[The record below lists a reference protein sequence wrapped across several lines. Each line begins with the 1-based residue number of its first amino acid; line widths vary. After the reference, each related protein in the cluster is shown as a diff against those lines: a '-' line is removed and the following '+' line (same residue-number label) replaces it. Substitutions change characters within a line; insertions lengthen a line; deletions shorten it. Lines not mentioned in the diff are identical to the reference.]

1 VIAMLRRLL
10 VLTRAPRGRVALSVL
25 LGAATV
31 VCGVGLMASAGY
43 LISRAAE
50 HPDVLA
56 LGVTI
61 VGVRFFGLT
70 RPIARYLER
79 LASHDLAF
87 RVLGRVRSDAYRRL
101 EPLSP
106 GEIQDVRRGDLL
118 TRLVADVDALQYLHL
133 RGVGPAQVALVAG
146 SVSVLVTAA
155 FLPSAAIALAAG
167 LLAAAAVAPVA
178 AAFGR
183 RAGRTQVDARG
194 ALTADLVEG
203 LMAAPEL
210 AVYGGVDD
218 RLATLSERDRA
229 LVRSARVAALVDGA
243 GEGARLLLAG
253 VTTTAVLALA
263 VAAHADGRLDRTLV
277 AMLTLLALASFEA
290 VQALTQ
296 GARDLAV
303 AVAAGGRL
311 FDVLDRESRVTDP
324 AEPAA
329 VPDGPVTIAF
339 EDVAVRYPGSTE
351 RALDGF
357 SLRLEPGRRI
367 ALTGPSGAGKT
378 TAVNLLLRFVDPER
392 GRVTLD
398 GRDLR
403 AYRQDDVRAAIAVA
417 GQDAHLF
424 SASIRDNVA
433 LGRAGASDAEIADAL
448 RRAAILDWVRSL
460 PAGLDTLVGEEGRE
474 LSGGQRQRLILARA
488 LLADRRILVLDE
500 PTAHLDV
507 ATAERLID
515 DVLAAA
521 GATTVLLITHRS
533 EGLHQMDHIVE
544 VGGPGPSDLPL
555 SG

>member
-1 VIAMLRRLL
+1 
-10 VLTRAPRGRVALSVL
+10 VL

-448 RRAAILDWVRSL
+448 RRAAILDWVRGL
-460 PAGLDTLVGEEGRE
+460 PAGLDTPVGEEGRE

>member
-1 VIAMLRRLL
+1 
-10 VLTRAPRGRVALSVL
+10 
-25 LGAATV
+25 
-31 VCGVGLMASAGY
+31 
-43 LISRAAE
+43 
-50 HPDVLA
+50 
-56 LGVTI
+56 
-61 VGVRFFGLT
+61 
-70 RPIARYLER
+70 
-79 LASHDLAF
+79 
-87 RVLGRVRSDAYRRL
+87 
-101 EPLSP
+101 
-106 GEIQDVRRGDLL
+106 
-118 TRLVADVDALQYLHL
+118 
-133 RGVGPAQVALVAG
+133 
-146 SVSVLVTAA
+146 
-155 FLPSAAIALAAG
+155 
-167 LLAAAAVAPVA
+167 
-178 AAFGR
+178 
-183 RAGRTQVDARG
+183 
-194 ALTADLVEG
+194 
-203 LMAAPEL
+203 
-210 AVYGGVDD
+210 
-218 RLATLSERDRA
+218 
-229 LVRSARVAALVDGA
+229 
-243 GEGARLLLAG
+243 
-253 VTTTAVLALA
+253 
-263 VAAHADGRLDRTLV
+263 
-277 AMLTLLALASFEA
+277 
-290 VQALTQ
+290 
-296 GARDLAV
+296 
-303 AVAAGGRL
+303 
-311 FDVLDRESRVTDP
+311 VTDP

-433 LGRAGASDAEIADAL
+433 LGRAGASDAEIGDAL
-448 RRAAILDWVRSL
+448 RRAAILDWVRGL

>member
-1 VIAMLRRLL
+1 MLRRLL

-194 ALTADLVEG
+194 ALTADLDP
-203 LMAAPEL
+203 A
-210 AVYGGVDD
+210 
-218 RLATLSERDRA
+218 
-229 LVRSARVAALVDGA
+229 
-243 GEGARLLLAG
+243 GARLIGDAVERLRGGRTMLLIAHRPELVG
-253 VTTTAVLALA
+253 LADRVAVLA
-263 VAAHADGRLDRTLV
+263 DGRV
-277 AMLTLLALASFEA
+277 
-290 VQALTQ
+290 
-296 GARDLAV
+296 
-303 AVAAGGRL
+303 
-311 FDVLDRESRVTDP
+311 RVTAGSV
-324 AEPAA
+324 AE
-329 VPDGPVTIAF
+329 
-339 EDVAVRYPGSTE
+339 
-351 RALDGF
+351 
-357 SLRLEPGRRI
+357 
-367 ALTGPSGAGKT
+367 
-378 TAVNLLLRFVDPER
+378 
-392 GRVTLD
+392 
-398 GRDLR
+398 
-403 AYRQDDVRAAIAVA
+403 
-417 GQDAHLF
+417 
-424 SASIRDNVA
+424 
-433 LGRAGASDAEIADAL
+433 
-448 RRAAILDWVRSL
+448 
-460 PAGLDTLVGEEGRE
+460 
-474 LSGGQRQRLILARA
+474 
-488 LLADRRILVLDE
+488 
-500 PTAHLDV
+500 
-507 ATAERLID
+507 
-515 DVLAAA
+515 
-521 GATTVLLITHRS
+521 
-533 EGLHQMDHIVE
+533 
-544 VGGPGPSDLPL
+544 
-555 SG
+555 

>member
-448 RRAAILDWVRSL
+448 RRAAILDWVRGL

>member
-1 VIAMLRRLL
+1 MLRRLL

-87 RVLGRVRSDAYRRL
+87 RVLGRVRGDAYRRL

-324 AEPAA
+324 AEPAE

>member
-1 VIAMLRRLL
+1 
-10 VLTRAPRGRVALSVL
+10 
-25 LGAATV
+25 
-31 VCGVGLMASAGY
+31 

-50 HPDVLA
+50 QPPILSLMVA
-56 LGVTI
+56 VAA
-61 VGVRFFGLT
+61 VQAFGIG

-433 LGRAGASDAEIADAL
+433 LGRAGASDAEIGDAL
-448 RRAAILDWVRSL
+448 RRAAILDWVRGL

>member
-1 VIAMLRRLL
+1 MLRRLL

>member
-448 RRAAILDWVRSL
+448 RRAAILDWVRGL

-544 VGGPGPSDLPL
+544 VGGPGRSDLPL

>member
-10 VLTRAPRGRVALSVL
+10 VLTRAPRGRAALSVL

-448 RRAAILDWVRSL
+448 RRAAILDWVRGL